1 MGSDPVRVGS
11 VVIDFAD
18 LELMTRFWGDA
29 LGYRPDESGR
39 TERWCR
45 LGDPAGR
52 VNVSLQ
58 VVPDPTPGK
67 NRLHLDLY
75 PTGRDKA
82 LPMQRRIEVVETK
95 VAELVTLGADVERRT
110 RHDDPQDPVYFVVM
124 HDPEGNEFC
133 VG

>member
-29 LGYRPDESGR
+29 LGVRPDESGR

-75 PTGRDKA
+75 TADQEAEVGR
-82 LPMQRRIEVVETK
+82 LMG
-95 VAELVTLGADVERRT
+95 LGAAVVRLP
-110 RHDDPQDPVYFVVM
+110 DPGEDFVVM
-124 HDPEGNEFC
+124 SDPEGNLFC
-133 VG
+133 VVDKH

>member
-11 VVIDFAD
+11 VVIDCAD

-45 LGDPAGR
+45 LDDPAGR

-75 PTGRDKA
+75 TADQEAEVGR
-82 LPMQRRIEVVETK
+82 LMG
-95 VAELVTLGADVERRT
+95 LGAAVVRLPGGDE
-110 RHDDPQDPVYFVVM
+110 DFVVM
-124 HDPEGNEFC
+124 ADPEGNLFC
-133 VG
+133 VVDKH